1 MSHILGI
8 SGSLRKASFNS
19 ALLRAAQA
27 MYPGRLTI
35 ARIDRIP
42 LYNADEGARIVDG
55 RKRAVV
61 VRYDVAS
68 RPSEHDVESAAFPPE
83 VEEVKQQVAEA
94 QGVLLVSPEY
104 NNSLPG
110 VLKNAVDWLSRPSG
124 DIRNVFLDKPIAVT
138 GASPG
143 GFGTV
148 LGQSAW
154 LPVLRT
160 LRARHWTGGR
170 LMVSHA
176 RDAFDDAGNLADE
189 GIRKR
194 LESFVGEFIA
204 YCERQAAPVVGVVEV
219 VHEIGV
225 GR

>member
-1 MSHILGI
+1 MHQGRIGVSHILGI

-42 LYNADEGARIVDG
+42 LYNADD
-55 RKRAVV
+55 
-61 VRYDVAS
+61 
-68 RPSEHDVESAAFPPE
+68 ESVGFPPE

-204 YCERQAAPVVGVVEV
+204 YCERQG
-219 VHEIGV
+219 
-225 GR
+225 